1 MLKKSTS
8 KKLKSIIYPLAF
20 ILIILLSAVYK
31 LVFKGNADLRI
42 TAFKS
47 GKTASVTESSGTA
60 DQSDDSTDV
69 SASAVSTV
77 PVVADGLTVQ
87 TSDGVKKVSVYI
99 CGEVMEPGIYI
110 APSGVILNDI
120 IEDAGGL
127 TSEASVNN
135 INLVYQVTCNMSIYI
150 PSVEETSHGFVGG
163 EIIRQ
168 DGVYVWGAQS
178 GSSADTAAG
187 STVTVNINTA
197 TETEL
202 KSLPGIGDVTAKA
215 IIDYRK
221 SKPFEKPED
230 IKNVTGI
237 GDSKYNRIKDYI
249 CV

>member
-1 MLKKSTS
+1 
-8 KKLKSIIYPLAF
+8 
-20 ILIILLSAVYK
+20 
-31 LVFKGNADLRI
+31 
-42 TAFKS
+42 
-47 GKTASVTESSGTA
+47 
-60 DQSDDSTDV
+60 
-69 SASAVSTV
+69 
-77 PVVADGLTVQ
+77 
-87 TSDGVKKVSVYI
+87 
-99 CGEVMEPGIYI
+99 MEPGIYI

-135 INLVYQVTCNMSIYI
+135 INLVYQITCNMSIYI